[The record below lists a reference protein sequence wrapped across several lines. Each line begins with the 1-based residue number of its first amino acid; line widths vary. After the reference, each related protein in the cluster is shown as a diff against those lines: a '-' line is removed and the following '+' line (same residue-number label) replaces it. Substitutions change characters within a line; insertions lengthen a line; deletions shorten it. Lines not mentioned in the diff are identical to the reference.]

1 VFTFDRKT
9 DLKEKGMAD
18 RRENKKKAL
27 SGNIDITDEDVYEAM
42 KEIPGYVDITTGDF
56 KEIYRHAY
64 TRAIERILRA
74 VKAKDIMTKKV
85 VAVDSSTPLTEVARL
100 LGVHGI
106 SGLPVVGEGGEL
118 VGVISEKDFIRHMG
132 VQDKTTFMMVLAEC
146 LEGKACSIQPVRG
159 QSAGDIMNSPAI
171 TVEEDRSIAEIAAVF
186 KEKNI
191 NRVPVLNQKGD
202 LVGIVSR
209 ADILQSGFFEND

>member
-1 VFTFDRKT
+1 
-9 DLKEKGMAD
+9 MAD
-18 RRENKKKAL
+18 HLENDKKTL
-27 SGNIDITDEDVYEAM
+27 PRNIDITDEDVYEAM

-64 TRAIERILRA
+64 KHAVERFLRA

-85 VAVDSSTPLTEVARL
+85 VSVDSSTPLTEVARL

-106 SGLPVVGEGGEL
+106 SGLPVVEEGRGV
-118 VGVISEKDFIRHMG
+118 VGVVSEKDFIRNMG

-159 QSAGDIMNSPAI
+159 QAARHIMSSPAI
-171 TVEEDRSIAEIAAVF
+171 TVEEDRSIVEIMAVF

-191 NRVPVLNQKGD
+191 NRVPVINKTGGM
-202 LVGIVSR
+202 VGIVSR
-209 ADILQSGFFEND
+209 ADILQSGFFESDQDRSRSSFTNKP

>member
-1 VFTFDRKT
+1 
-9 DLKEKGMAD
+9 MAD
-18 RRENKKKAL
+18 HVENNKKTL
-27 SGNIDITDEDVYEAM
+27 SRAIDITDEDVYEAM

-64 TRAIERILRA
+64 THAVERFLRA

-85 VAVDSSTPLTEVARL
+85 VSVNSDTPLTEVARL

-106 SGLPVVGEGGEL
+106 SGLPVVGEGGGV
-118 VGVISEKDFIRHMG
+118 VGVVSEKDFIRHMG

-146 LEGKACSIQPVRG
+146 LEGKACSIEPVRG
-159 QSAGDIMNSPAI
+159 RAAGDIMSSPAI
-171 TVEEDRSIAEIAAVF
+171 TVEEDRSIIEIMAVF

-191 NRVPVLNQKGD
+191 NRVPVLNAKGD

-209 ADILQSGFFEND
+209 ADILQSGFFENNQD